1 MTRTK
6 LMHNRKLEKIPD
18 ITYDLDMDGFVGGRD
33 YFLAKRFDIDRDGKL
48 NPQEK
53 KTAYE
58 EIMKGYEDNFV
69 WNLENQGANRGRRI
83 LQKVNLTLNLERKNN

>member
-6 LMHNRKLEKIPD
+6 LLEKRKLEKIPD

-33 YFLAKRFDIDRDGKL
+33 YFLAKRFDLDKDGKL
-48 NPQEK
+48 NQEEK
-53 KTAYE
+53 QKAYE

-69 WNLENQGANRGRRI
+69 WNLENQGSKRGRRI
-83 LQKVNLTLNLERKNN
+83 LQKVGRY